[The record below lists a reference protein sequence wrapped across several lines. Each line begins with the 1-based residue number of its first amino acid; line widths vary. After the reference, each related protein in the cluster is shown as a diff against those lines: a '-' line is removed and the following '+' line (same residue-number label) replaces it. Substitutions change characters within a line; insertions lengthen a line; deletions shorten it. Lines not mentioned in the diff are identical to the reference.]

1 MFSSVVLAASYL
13 AKRDRTRE
21 AGDGSVLATLQPP
34 IPGLPARLG
43 CRGERP
49 EAADSVAGPPRNCS
63 IIPDKR
69 FSIRAVSCCRPRQ
82 PLKKSTVLSLQPGGE
97 VEILQSAG
105 SSLPPADQPADGGTI
120 LLKRSPRCGL
130 ATAFL
135 PARCLSTAI

>member
-13 AKRDRTRE
+13 AKRDRARE

-34 IPGLPARLG
+34 TPGLPARLG

-49 EAADSVAGPPRNCS
+49 EAADSVACPPRNCS

-82 PLKKSTVLSLQPGGE
+82 PFKKSKSEEHTSE
-97 VEILQSAG
+97 LQSRENLVCRLLLEKKKQ
-105 SSLPPADQPADGGTI
+105 SMRYSYFTISL
-120 LLKRSPRCGL
+120 K
-130 ATAFL
+130 FL
-135 PARCLSTAI
+135 H